1 MNSKKSP
8 TKSIDLLKEVISAL
22 SSANLEQGAKLL
34 VGLSGG
40 PDSVALL
47 DILCKIQTQFGIKI
61 IAAHLDHE
69 WRVDSWQDA
78 EFCEQFCKNL
88 NISLVLKKASDL
100 NLKIRANGSQEEI
113 ARKMRQF
120 FFKMAAQEY
129 QTQYVLLA
137 HHLDDQIETFLM
149 RLMRGATLSGLGC
162 MQAKHGLYLR
172 PLLNATK
179 ADIYHYLAQNNLSY
193 RIDSTN
199 NSDKYLRN
207 RIRKLT
213 PLLSEVDVR
222 FQSNFARTLNKIQEA
237 NTFIAG
243 LAKQELE
250 KVTEN
255 KKLNLDKFW
264 QLEPFL
270 QKQVL
275 LEWLYQKQVSFL
287 QSEKFVLEI
296 LRFLKTKNSGE
307 HQVHQDWKLIK
318 KHNLVD
324 IYG

>member
-1 MNSKKSP
+1 MDSKKLS

-22 SSANLEQGAKLL
+22 SSVNLEQGAKLL

-47 DILCKIQTQFGIKI
+47 DLLCKVQAQFGIKI

-69 WRVDSWQDA
+69 WRADSWQDA
-78 EFCEQFCKNL
+78 EFCKQLCKSL
-88 NISLVLKKASDL
+88 NTTLVLKKASDL
-100 NLKIRANGSQEEI
+100 NLDIRANGSQEEI
-113 ARKMRQF
+113 ARKMRQS
-120 FFKMAAQEY
+120 FFKMAAQEH

-137 HHLDDQIETFLM
+137 HHLDDQIETFIM

-162 MQAKHGLYLR
+162 MQAKHSLYLR

-179 ADIYHYLAQNNLSY
+179 ADIYNYLIKNNLTY

-199 NSDKYLRN
+199 SSDRYLRN

-213 PLLSEVDVR
+213 PLLSEVDAR
-222 FQSNFARTLNKIQEA
+222 FQANFARTLNKIQEA
-237 NTFIAG
+237 NIFIDD
-243 LAKQELE
+243 LAKRELE
-250 KVTEN
+250 KITED

-264 QLEPFL
+264 SLDSFL

-275 LEWLYQKQVSFL
+275 LEWLYQKQVPFL
-287 QSEKFVLEI
+287 QSEKLVSEI
-296 LRFLKTKNSGE
+296 LRFLKTKNNGV
-307 HQVHQDWKLIK
+307 HQVYHAWKLIK

-324 IYG
+324 IYS